1 MTNRRVAVTGIGLV
15 SPHGETPDAVFDALL
30 KGESAIRPY
39 TPTDAHRPVTVAAGR
54 CEQFDAGARL
64 GKAKA
69 NGMDRFSQFGM
80 AAALSA
86 WQDARLADITP
97 EQRESIGVFWGTG
110 AGGALTV
117 ERGYRDLFLKGKDR
131 VSPVSVVLAMN
142 NAAASHI
149 ALGLD
154 LGGANFTYSV
164 ACASSSIAI
173 GEAWRRIRSGEA
185 SVMLAGGSDTPLAY
199 GVVRAWESLQVLA
212 PADERMASTASRP
225 FATSRQGL
233 VLAEGA
239 GAVILEEWEHAI
251 RRNAPIYAELAG
263 FGASCDHS
271 HLTHPQPAGQIR
283 AIEQALYTA
292 GLEADDIDYVNAHG
306 TATREGDPAEIEALR
321 RILGTR
327 ASDVAISATKSMH
340 GHLVGAAGVMEAIV
354 TVLSLHH
361 QAIPPTAHLDAVDP
375 ACTGL
380 RHVTRG
386 ERDATVRAA
395 ISNSFA
401 FGGSNA
407 VLAFRREAA

>member
-1 MTNRRVAVTGIGLV
+1 MMNRRVAVTGIGLV
-15 SPHGETPDAVFDALL
+15 SPHGDAPAAVFEALL
-30 KGESAIRPY
+30 NGESAIRSYSPM
-39 TPTDAHRPVTVAAGR
+39 DAHQAVRVPAGR
-54 CEQFDAGARL
+54 CEQFDAGAQL

-69 NGMDRFSQFGM
+69 NGMDRFSQLGM

-86 WQDARLADITP
+86 WQDARLADLTDT
-97 EQRESIGVFWGTG
+97 QRDEIGVFWGTG

-131 VSPVSVVLAMN
+131 VSPVSVILAMN

-149 ALGLD
+149 ALGLG

-164 ACASSSIAI
+164 ACASSSVAI

-212 PADERMASTASRP
+212 PADEHTASTASRP

-239 GAVILEEWEHAI
+239 GALILEEWEHAI

-263 FGASCDHS
+263 FGCSCDHS
-271 HLTHPQPAGQIR
+271 HLTQPSPAGQVR

-292 GLEADDIDYVNAHG
+292 GLKADDIDYVNAHG

-321 RILGTR
+321 RIFGTR
-327 ASDVAISATKSMH
+327 ANEVAISATKSMH
-340 GHLVGAAGVMEAIV
+340 GHLMGAAGVMEAIV
-354 TVLSLHH
+354 TLLSLHH

-375 ACTGL
+375 ACAGM
-380 RHVTRG
+380 RHVARG
-386 ERDATVRAA
+386 ERNATVRAA